1 MARRDFLKI
10 ALLQLQDSNFGA
22 PEQVQS
28 CLGNVCYEKKFQKI
42 QVNFKWVSFLP
53 GEPAAA
59 EVAKHSALHWSH
71 VGTQSVHET

>member
-1 MARRDFLKI
+1 MYQGGSRQI
-10 ALLQLQDSNFGA
+10 SFGWS
-22 PEQVQS
+22 VYVY
-28 CLGNVCYEKKFQKI
+28 NDVMI
-42 QVNFKWVSFLP
+42 KWVSFLP

>member
-1 MARRDFLKI
+1 MKFKNNVI
-10 ALLQLQDSNFGA
+10 NSK
-22 PEQVQS
+22 QS
-28 CLGNVCYEKKFQKI
+28 QKL
-42 QVNFKWVSFLP
+42 VVTKWVSFLP